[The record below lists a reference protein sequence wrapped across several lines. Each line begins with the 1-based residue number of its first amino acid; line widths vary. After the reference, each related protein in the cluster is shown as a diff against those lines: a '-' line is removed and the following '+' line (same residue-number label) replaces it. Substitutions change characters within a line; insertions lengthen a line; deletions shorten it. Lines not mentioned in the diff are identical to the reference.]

1 MKANTG
7 INEFKVIGLV
17 EVVEGCNLGGL
28 HFYMKKK
35 AKTLANSNRDET
47 EKFGK
52 NDKYLE

>member
-7 INEFKVIGLV
+7 VNEFKVIGLV

-28 HFYMKKK
+28 HFHMKKK

-47 EKFGK
+47 EKFKK
-52 NDKYLE
+52 NNKYLE